1 MVFGCENGGFGRSF
15 FDKIQLLDKK
25 IDFAK
30 IALPSRRNAYFQGFA
45 TNFCT
50 VLGSKNGCQKRH
62 GKKMQK
68 NVQKKGSGSKFGALG
83 CVLDG
88 LGRDRAVRRASQERF
103 KTAPRFGEEWVA
115 RPL

>member
-1 MVFGCENGGFGRSF
+1 MVFGCENGGFGKSF
-15 FDKIQLLDKK
+15 FDKIRLLDEK

-45 TNFCT
+45 INFCT
-50 VLGSKNGCQKRH
+50 VLGSKSGCQKRH

-88 LGRDRAVRRASQERF
+88 LGRARGVPRASQERP
-103 KTAPRFGEEWVA
+103 KTAPKFVGEWVPRA
-115 RPL
+115 L